1 MIEIRRVQ
9 GEEMLDTSVPL
20 REYAFSPSPRTVDL
34 DELRRGWAYQKE
46 SHTLVLFDDGR
57 PMAAASVVPM
67 TQNVRGRVLAMAG
80 VAGVASH
87 PEGRRRGY
95 QRRLLARLLADRA
108 ETGDAVSCLYPF
120 RESFYERLGYAGL
133 PQLRTVTVHPEQL
146 APLLRRDLPGSV
158 RLQRI
163 GTGFDEFRRL
173 LRDLQTRV
181 HGLAVRNDN
190 NAARMR
196 DRDDLWVALAYGDD
210 GVVAGAMTYA
220 ITGFTEELRAG
231 TLLYRGAAERYLLL
245 QWLARHTDQVG
256 TARILVPV
264 SEPVD
269 DWFTDLRPQVRSRE
283 DYPAPMGRVL
293 SITGLAGI
301 GAGDG
306 EFTAAVHDATCPWND
321 GTYRFRG
328 EGGVLSVQPVTEAQ
342 TRCVLTI
349 AGLSA
354 LVFSG
359 YDPAEL
365 TYRAWG
371 DVPAELWASIRAVF
385 PPVSPYLHEEF

>member
-1 MIEIRRVQ
+1 VIEIRRVQ

-20 REYAFSPSPRTVDL
+20 RTYAFDVTPRTLDL
-34 DELRRGWAYQKE
+34 DEVRRGWAYHVE
-46 SHTLVLFDDGR
+46 TYTLVLFDDGR

-67 TQNVRGRVLAMAG
+67 TQNVRGRVLPMAG

-95 QRRLLARLLADRA
+95 QRQLLARLLADRA
-108 ETGDAVSCLYPF
+108 EAGEPVSALYPF

-133 PQLRTVTVHPEQL
+133 PQLRAVTVRPERL
-146 APLLRRDLPGSV
+146 GPLLRRALPGSV

-163 GTGFDEFRRL
+163 GTGFDEYRGL
-173 LRDLQTRV
+173 LREMQGTT
-181 HGLAVRNDN
+181 HGMAVRGDN

-196 DRDDLWVALAYGDD
+196 DRDELWVALAHGED
-210 GVVAGAMTYA
+210 GSTAGALTYS
-220 ITGFTEELRAG
+220 ITGFNEELRAG
-231 TLLYRGAAERYLLL
+231 AMLYRGPADRYLLL
-245 QWLARHTDQVG
+245 QWLARHADQVS
-256 TARILVPV
+256 TAKVLVPL

-269 DWFTDLRPQVRSRE
+269 DWFTDLRPDVRTRE

-293 SITGLAGI
+293 SVTGLAGI

-306 EFTAAVHDATCPWND
+306 EFVATVRDVTCPWNE

-328 EGGVLSVQPVTEAQ
+328 EGGLLSVEPAADPQEG
-342 TRCVLTI
+342 CVLTV

-354 LVFSG
+354 LVYSG
-359 YDPAEL
+359 YDPAAL
-365 TYRAWG
+365 TFRGWG
-371 DVPAELWASIRAVF
+371 EVPAALHPSIRAVF
-385 PPVSPYLHEEF
+385 PPVTPYVYEEF